1 MSDVYVTDTTKAL
14 EEADSLFANILT
26 ELQDDYSDKWNTVC
40 LEVSELLE
48 QYSNLLEERDEL
60 LVKVEELE
68 EKE

>member
-14 EEADSLFANILT
+14 EEADSVFASILT
-26 ELQDDYSDKWNTVC
+26 EWQDDYSEKWNN
-40 LEVSELLE
+40 LYNEVDSLLDKYKE
-48 QYSNLLEERDEL
+48 LLEERDEL